1 MGPVFLASLWSDE
14 VFIYFVALQIGEEK
28 IVPFLTILILGM
40 RLFKTLLLKS
50 LVGVGMELEFI
61 NSHYGNI

>member
-28 IVPFLTILILGM
+28 IVPLLTILILGT
-40 RLFKTLLLKS
+40 RLFKKLLLKS

>member
-28 IVPFLTILILGM
+28 LY
-40 RLFKTLLLKS
+40 LFS
-50 LVGVGMELEFI
+50 L
-61 NSHYGNI
+61 Y